1 MDYDWA
7 LEHDQE
13 EQHKVGGD
21 VSRRPSGRRLAGARH
36 WRTLIRFT
44 LSHTEVVCL
53 LHCFC
58 FHLEYLTMTDCVA
71 FRKFAHTS
79 AQLGRSVTHG
89 APRHSCWLFRNG
101 SASLLRRFYVVV
113 PSECTRCPCAWILCR
128 FRGRFV
134 SRCRG
139 RRRPGRGPILSL
151 TPAAAVGWANAVNSV
166 MHGRYLCPRLRRRVR
181 PLSSVQTLS
190 HIKLLYGMVSS
201 TTPEIGLG
209 VGL

>member
-1 MDYDWA
+1 M
-7 LEHDQE
+7 
-13 EQHKVGGD
+13 
-21 VSRRPSGRRLAGARH
+21 PSA
-36 WRTLIRFT
+36 
-44 LSHTEVVCL
+44 
-53 LHCFC
+53 CFC

-89 APRHSCWLFRNG
+89 APRHSCRLFRNG
-101 SASLLRRFYVVV
+101 PAALLRRFYVVV

-166 MHGRYLCPRLRRRVR
+166 MHGRYLRRRVR

-190 HIKLLYGMVSS
+190 HIKLLYGMVSL